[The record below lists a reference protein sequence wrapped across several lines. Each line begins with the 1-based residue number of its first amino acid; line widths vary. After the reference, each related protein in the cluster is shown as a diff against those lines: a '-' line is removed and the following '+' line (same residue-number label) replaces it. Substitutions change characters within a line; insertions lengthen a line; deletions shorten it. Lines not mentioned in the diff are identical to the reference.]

1 MFDPF
6 GKKRRR
12 VEELERL
19 IDEDLDAAA
28 SRLVS
33 LRSGLG
39 ASDAAGLEEVV
50 RRRLEAREH
59 VTYVSKALAEGTISA
74 TAACELLET
83 YDDAGYVASDQLDM
97 LRRHASEVG
106 LLENSKP
113 SPVFVHQFRE
123 AVKAMAAL
131 LERHRTDHSPA
142 VLPAHG
148 LADRPRSE

>member
-83 YDDAGYVASDQLDM
+83 YDDAG
-97 LRRHASEVG
+97 
-106 LLENSKP
+106 
-113 SPVFVHQFRE
+113 
-123 AVKAMAAL
+123 
-131 LERHRTDHSPA
+131 
-142 VLPAHG
+142 
-148 LADRPRSE
+148 